1 MAKVKVTVVKKL
13 NNKDM
18 FGDNLPAESVLPP
31 ECDVLELGQ
40 EFMVDKLEV
49 CPPGLCS
56 WAFADIQRD
65 IAHLFLGGDYPW
77 MKERGVTLTCCMDGN
92 RPVIFKLERIED

>member
-18 FGDNLPAESVLPP
+18 FGDNPPAESVLHP
-31 ECDVLELGQ
+31 ECEVLELGQ

-49 CPPGLCS
+49 SPPGVCS

-77 MKERGVTLTCCMDGN
+77 MKERGVTLTCCTDGN